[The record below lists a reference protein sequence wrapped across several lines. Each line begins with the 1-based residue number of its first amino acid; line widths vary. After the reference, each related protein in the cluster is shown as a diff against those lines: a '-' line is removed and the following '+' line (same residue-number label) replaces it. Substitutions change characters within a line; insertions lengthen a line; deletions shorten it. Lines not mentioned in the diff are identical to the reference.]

1 MSESEE
7 HDVVHFKTDPGLKKL
22 TEIVGGYFQV
32 VEFPSKPPV
41 FIVMREFN
49 DPGVEGG
56 TFINMKIS
64 EMLNCQVRGRVA
76 IIHN

>member
-1 MSESEE
+1 MSNKEP
-7 HDVVHFKTDPGLKKL
+7 DVVHFETDPGLKKL

-49 DPGVEGG
+49 DPGVEGS

-64 EMLNCQVRGRVA
+64 EMLNCQVRGRAA

>member
-1 MSESEE
+1 MSTKEP
-7 HDVVHFKTDPGLKKL
+7 DVVHFKTDPGLKKL

-41 FIVMREFN
+41 FIVMREFS
-49 DPGVEGG
+49 DPSVERS
-56 TFINMKIS
+56 TFINMQIS
-64 EMLNCQVRGRVA
+64 EMLNCQVRGRAA